1 MNRVARAPIAADNY
15 FGLAA
20 KPGHLLYV
28 VGGAAYY
35 RQGDRTSH
43 LKLYSLKDRKETTLA
58 ETFAVTCCPTTV
70 RRCSWPR

>member
-1 MNRVARAPIAADNY
+1 MSRVARAPIAADNY

-35 RQGDRTSH
+35 GRQGDRPAT
-43 LKLYSLKDRKETTLA
+43 
-58 ETFAVTCCPTTV
+58 
-70 RRCSWPR
+70 